1 MHTPTTQLLSPA
13 PGSPLTV
20 IGRLAWAEWALMALA
35 LFTVHFL
42 LQENGT
48 LISTHTAQ
56 LLHEI
61 THDARHALG
70 APCH

>member
-1 MHTPTTQLLSPA
+1 MNSSTAPNPA
-13 PGSPLTV
+13 PAGPLTV
-20 IGRLAWAEWALMALA
+20 IGRLAVTEWALMALA
-35 LFTVHFL
+35 LFAVYFL

-48 LISTHTAQ
+48 LLSAHAAEY
-56 LLHEI
+56 LHEI